1 MYFEEDIAVTVTTH
15 KNNYSLN
22 NNMSYLWRD
31 LADSHH
37 PTESHTMLQTDLGHL
52 AQNQH

>member
-1 MYFEEDIAVTVTTH
+1 MVH
-15 KNNYSLN
+15 KNKYSISN
-22 NNMSYLWRD
+22 NIPYLLRD

-37 PTESHTMLQTDLGHL
+37 PTESHTMPQTDLDHL